1 MDRSRRSFVKS
12 IAIAP
17 LLAAAGRAV
26 GAAEGSPRLATFHYS
41 DVKLLDG
48 PVKRQYDA
56 THRFFLKL
64 DENRLL
70 KIYRKRAGLPAPGE
84 DMGGWYEPD
93 GLTPGGSIG
102 QYISALARFGCAAND
117 PATKAKVARLV
128 RGFAEAIA
136 RDGNPYAVA
145 PAALRN
151 PAYIIDK
158 HAVGL
163 LDAAR
168 LAGVPGCL
176 DILRRAWKYAEKL
189 LLPRPVEIFD
199 PAIGGQPDELYT
211 LPENLYYAYQ
221 QSGEEHYRALARRYL
236 FDEFFDPLARG
247 EDSLT
252 GKHVYSHVNAL
263 GSAARAFLADG
274 NGKYLRAV
282 QNAFDRIEAQEYASG
297 GYGPDESFVKPGSD
311 TLFEKLTATA
321 NHFETPCCAYA
332 HFKLVRYLIAITAQ
346 SRYGDSMERILY
358 NTILGAKPIQE
369 DGRTFYYADYRTS
382 ASKRYFHS
390 AWPCCSGTYAQ
401 VIADYGISA
410 YFRDGGGI
418 YVNLYVPSEVL
429 WHCKGK
435 AVRLIQNTAYP
446 LGDRSTIAVRSSE
459 PQEFTISLRVPAWAK
474 EGVKIGVNGKDQD
487 VDVRPG
493 RFASIRRTWKD
504 QDCVEIRFPMFFR
517 TVPVNA
523 RHPKLVALLRG
534 PLLCVSLNPWIKLPA
549 SAELARLSPVA
560 DSKRPERFEL
570 PGVRSGDARACF
582 VPYFAVEDES
592 YTTYL
597 EQS

>member
-1 MDRSRRSFVKS
+1 MDISRRSFVKS

-93 GLTPGGSIG
+93 GLTPGGSLG

-128 RGFAEAIA
+128 RGFAEAMD

-168 LAGVPGCL
+168 LAGVPDCL

-282 QNAFDRIEAQEYASG
+282 QNAFDRIEAQQYASG

-311 TLFEKLTATA
+311 
-321 NHFETPCCAYA
+321 
-332 HFKLVRYLIAITAQ
+332 
-346 SRYGDSMERILY
+346 
-358 NTILGAKPIQE
+358 
-369 DGRTFYYADYRTS
+369 
-382 ASKRYFHS
+382 
-390 AWPCCSGTYAQ
+390 
-401 VIADYGISA
+401 
-410 YFRDGGGI
+410 
-418 YVNLYVPSEVL
+418 
-429 WHCKGK
+429 
-435 AVRLIQNTAYP
+435 
-446 LGDRSTIAVRSSE
+446 
-459 PQEFTISLRVPAWAK
+459 
-474 EGVKIGVNGKDQD
+474 
-487 VDVRPG
+487 
-493 RFASIRRTWKD
+493 
-504 QDCVEIRFPMFFR
+504 
-517 TVPVNA
+517 
-523 RHPKLVALLRG
+523 
-534 PLLCVSLNPWIKLPA
+534 
-549 SAELARLSPVA
+549 
-560 DSKRPERFEL
+560 
-570 PGVRSGDARACF
+570 
-582 VPYFAVEDES
+582 
-592 YTTYL
+592 
-597 EQS
+597 